1 MVFRFRSLAS
11 QSSLT
16 ARQAIPFF
24 LMVTLA
30 IAGYS
35 AVLLFT
41 RSAAWNPGQAAVFVI
56 LVILHIALHWLS
68 PWMAVANYRVTF
80 LYLAVQGALAFT
92 LVMVARE
99 HDLSYVLFLSV
110 IGVTVG
116 LLRSRIPLVAAGVGI
131 ALALSGLS
139 LYLMAGPAALRE
151 WAVSLAPLTLF
162 VVIYVLLFVRQ
173 NEARARAQQLAEELE
188 AANRQLSEYAAQIET
203 LTLTAER
210 QRMAR
215 ELHDTLA
222 QGLAGLILQLE
233 AASSHLSNGREEKAQ
248 SIIQQAMQQARDT
261 LHESRRVID
270 DLRAAGYPAG
280 DWANAVRQE
289 VERFTSTTGIACQLD
304 LDVSSPPPPE
314 SGEHILRIISEGLTN
329 IARHAR
335 ATQARLSLE
344 NRNGE
349 FILQLED
356 NGCGFEL
363 PSSGFIPGHY
373 GLLGMRERARMAGG
387 DLRVTSQPDSG
398 TRLEVR
404 LPRPEEE

>member
-329 IARHAR
+329 IARHAGPLRR
-335 ATQARLSLE
+335 ACPWKTGMGRSSCSWRITAAGLSCPPAASFP
-344 NRNGE
+344 G
-349 FILQLED
+349 ITACW
-356 NGCGFEL
+356 GCGSA
-363 PSSGFIPGHY
+363 PAWP
-373 GLLGMRERARMAGG
+373 AG
-387 DLRVTSQPDSG
+387 T
-398 TRLEVR
+398 
-404 LPRPEEE
+404 